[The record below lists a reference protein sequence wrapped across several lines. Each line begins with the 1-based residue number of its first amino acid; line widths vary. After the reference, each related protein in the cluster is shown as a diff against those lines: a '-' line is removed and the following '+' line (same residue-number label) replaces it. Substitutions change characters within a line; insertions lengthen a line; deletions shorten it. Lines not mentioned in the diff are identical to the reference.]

1 MRLKGNVAIVT
12 GGGRGIG
19 LGVAKAFVKEGA
31 HVAICD
37 ISRDILDSGLAEIQS
52 TGKQALAFEM
62 DVSNKSQIQN
72 VVNELMARYG
82 RLDILVNCAGIN
94 EILPF
99 EEITEEQWDR
109 MLAVNLKGVFLCCQ
123 AVMGHMQSQRSGSI
137 VSMASVAAKTGGLL
151 AGVHYSVSKAGII
164 CLTKSLAR
172 AVAPYN
178 ITVNAV
184 APGRIDTPMIETASE
199 EENEQFIKSIPLGRL
214 GTPGDVAKA
223 VVFLASDEARYI
235 TGEILDVNGGVLMD

>member
-1 MRLKGNVAIVT
+1 MRLKDNVAIVT
-12 GGGRGIG
+12 GAGRGIG
-19 LGVAKAFVKEGA
+19 LGVAKAFVEEGA
-31 HVAICD
+31 NVAICD

-52 TGKQALAFEM
+52 TGKQSLAFET
-62 DVSNKSQIQN
+62 DVSNKNQIQI
-72 VVNELMARYG
+72 VVNEMLARYG
-82 RLDILVNCAGIN
+82 RIDILVNCAGIN

-109 MLAVNLKGVFLCCQ
+109 MLEVNLKGVFLCCQ
-123 AVMGHMQSQRSGSI
+123 AVMGHMKSQRSGSI
-137 VSMASVAAKTGGLL
+137 VSMTSVAAKTGGLL

-199 EENEQFIKSIPLGRL
+199 EENEQFIRSIPLGRL

-223 VVFLASDEARYI
+223 VVFLVSDEARYI